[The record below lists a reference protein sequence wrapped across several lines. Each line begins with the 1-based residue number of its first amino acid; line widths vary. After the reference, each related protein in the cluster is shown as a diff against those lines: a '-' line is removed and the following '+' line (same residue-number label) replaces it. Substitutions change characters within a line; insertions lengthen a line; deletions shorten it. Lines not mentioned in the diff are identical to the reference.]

1 MLTYLFLIFLLFRQV
16 FPFEP
21 RTELCVLY
29 ENKIMD
35 FIMDSWE
42 RDYYLE
48 NGIFDASGPRDATP
62 IRFVIDYGNVRKQTF
77 ILINIDFQATH
88 LHLLM

>member
-35 FIMDSWE
+35 FEMDSWE

-48 NGIFDASGPRDATP
+48 NGLFDANGTRDASP
-62 IRFVIDYGNVRKQTF
+62 VRFVIDYGKMKETC
-77 ILINIDFQATH
+77 NIMY
-88 LHLLM
+88 LR